1 MTPQE
6 LLENAESFLR
16 EQVGPNAAAIDL
28 DPGALRAALKGLCD
42 NGLMALKCPAE
53 YGGPSMPE
61 KEFREFQEAS
71 ARYSGSLSFLMTQ
84 HQSAVSLIAKSDN
97 DTLKREYLPKMGN
110 GEKLLGIGISQLRRT
125 GDPIMRAEPCNGGY
139 VLNGTVPWITGW
151 TFYPEYI
158 IGATLPDGKAV
169 FGIAPLEN
177 GPGITLS
184 EPMKLA
190 AMESAQTVSAKIEN
204 WFLPED
210 RVLFVKPADWAKRND
225 MINIVLQGHYA
236 VGCARAG
243 LDVLERNAKTKPL
256 SFLQATF
263 DTLIKEY
270 EACRTAMVEAQK
282 GGLDVI
288 TDEKLK
294 IRAWAIELAVRC
306 AHAAIVS
313 SSGAA
318 NALSHPAQR
327 IYREALVYS
336 VSAQTTDIMEATLK
350 RLARENM
357 G

>member
-6 LLENAESFLR
+6 AFQRAESYLR
-16 EQVGPNAAAIDL
+16 EEVGPNAAAIDL
-28 DPGALRAALKGLCD
+28 DPEALRKALKGLCD
-42 NGLMALKCPAE
+42 NGLMALKRSAE
-53 YGGPSMPE
+53 YGGPAMPE
-61 KEFREFQEAS
+61 KEFREFQESS

-84 HQSAVSLIAKSDN
+84 HQSAVSLIARSDN
-97 DTLKREYLPKMGN
+97 EALKSEYLPKMGN
-110 GEKLLGIGISQLRRT
+110 GERLVGIGISQLRRT
-125 GDPIMRAEPCNGGY
+125 GDPIMRAEACEGGY
-139 VLNGTVPWITGW
+139 LLNGTVPWITGW

-158 IGATLPDGKAV
+158 IGATLPDGQAV

-177 GPGITLS
+177 GSGVTLS

-204 WFLPED
+204 WFLPEN
-210 RVLFVKPADWAKRND
+210 RVLYVKPADWAKRND

-236 VGCARAG
+236 IGCARAG
-243 LDVLERNAKTKPL
+243 LDVLERNAQTKPL
-256 SFLQATF
+256 PFLQTTYN
-263 DTLIKEY
+263 TLVQEY
-270 EACRTAMVEAQK
+270 EQCRVAMVKAQK

-318 NALSHPAQR
+318 NALNHPAQR

-336 VSAQTTDIMEATLK
+336 VSAQTTDIMEATLR
-350 RLARENM
+350 RLSREST